1 MSTYFYVVYSEFM
14 NLWFNLIGI
23 NDSSRHLDKNE
34 LGFRVLILEKSLEFM
49 VISLFWSDYTINN
62 WNFFLIQ
69 ILLFEYYVFS
79 NKNLVNFKEFDLVKN

>member
-1 MSTYFYVVYSEFM
+1 MNTYECTLEFM
-14 NLWFNLIGI
+14 NLWSNLIGI

-79 NKNLVNFKEFDLVKN
+79 NKNFVNFKEFDLVKN